1 MSRERAAGERM
12 RRVMRV
18 AACGA
23 VLLVGTAWA
32 GAAAAQKPEPK
43 PAAPGNPPPAE
54 PDRPAGVDSVR
65 PPFRE
70 YGGILAPRPGHLG
83 LLVGIRA
90 YGPMRHSAY
99 VGALKASRDGDGL
112 GYTAELEAG
121 AGGIQ
126 LAAGRGATGTA
137 RLQANVLRTWGDPMW
152 VEGNQT
158 FVGAEVRVGLVLGFA
173 LVGYR
178 RVQGDAPGDA
188 WAGGLT
194 GVVGF

>member
-1 MSRERAAGERM
+1 MTWNRAAGVRV
-12 RRVMRV
+12 RRRLRI
-18 AACGA
+18 ALCACALLAGA
-23 VLLVGTAWA
+23 SWA

-43 PAAPGNPPPAE
+43 PGTPGNPHPPE
-54 PDRPAGVDSVR
+54 PGRPAPVDTAR

-70 YGGILAPRPGHLG
+70 YGGIFMPDPGHMG
-83 LLVGIRA
+83 LLVGVRA

-99 VGALKASRDGDGL
+99 VGAIKAPQGDHP

-137 RLQANVLRTWGDPMW
+137 RMQVNVLRTWGDPMW
-152 VEGNQT
+152 VEPNQT
-158 FVGAEVRVGLVLGFA
+158 FVGAEIRIGLFIGVG

-178 RVQGDAPGDA
+178 RIQGNSPGDG
-188 WAGGLT
+188 WAGGIT
-194 GVVGF
+194 GVVGI